1 MERDRSSLRSTLAR
15 SLTIGSIVV
24 GAVSLG
30 DGALFHMEESS
41 LRSEHTVTSQ
51 TRANAYGN
59 GSDYLNVQGDAL
71 LGFSLVSGGAYL
83 LVARRKETT

>member
-1 MERDRSSLRSTLAR
+1 
-15 SLTIGSIVV
+15 
-24 GAVSLG
+24 
-30 DGALFHMEESS
+30 MEESS